1 MCRKIDL
8 SSAVRHMKDFCVWI
22 IPLRDTWAAVDSTS
36 CPSAS
41 GNINALTHIADKNF
55 YLYSASLIDLYLLS
69 LMRKPVIEGCV
80 WVCVLVCM
88 TDTWIVFYSLQ
99 IVPPWELFSSVI
111 APCHIEWL
119 TVWLSFNGLQGERG
133 SKGVC
138 GPSGQKG
145 DKVSNKEKE
154 SLCCDVMFCWESW
167 ILSVHREMLGLMA
180 DQDCRGGK
188 ESRYVHTFICVCEGC
203 DSSCYLG
210 LIPSFVSGWGRVSR
224 SNRKSREGG
233 AHWSQGKR
241 SEVWDYIKW

>member
-1 MCRKIDL
+1 MCVCACMCRKIDL

-22 IPLRDTWAAVDSTS
+22 IPLRDTGAAVDSTS

-41 GNINALTHIADKNF
+41 GNIDTLTHIADKNF
-55 YLYSASLIDLYLLS
+55 YLYLASLIDLYLLS
-69 LMRKPVIEGCV
+69 LMRKKGCV

-111 APCHIEWL
+111 TPCHIEWL

-145 DKVSNKEKE
+145 DKVSNKERLRKVCVVTSCFAGSHE
-154 SLCCDVMFCWESW
+154 FC
-167 ILSVHREMLGLMA
+167 L
-180 DQDCRGGK
+180 
-188 ESRYVHTFICVCEGC
+188 FI
-203 DSSCYLG
+203 
-210 LIPSFVSGWGRVSR
+210 GRC
-224 SNRKSREGG
+224 
-233 AHWSQGKR
+233 
-241 SEVWDYIKW
+241 WD